1 MPVFPQLIMQQLS
14 KLSLLTTN
22 LSVRLNVS
30 ANFHFLSIKTDSYME
45 DKKNLE
51 ISQKW
56 QKDRTKD
63 FKKVLMPAN

>member
-1 MPVFPQLIMQQLS
+1 
-14 KLSLLTTN
+14 
-22 LSVRLNVS
+22 
-30 ANFHFLSIKTDSYME
+30 ME
-45 DKKNLE
+45 EKKNLE